1 MICFQYRKEKGC
13 IKMSAFDKIFGYSA
27 IKEELR
33 QISDILRC
41 SAPYDKLGVT
51 APRGLLLYGEPGVGK
66 SMMASAV
73 IEESGR
79 KAFTCRKDSP
89 NGDFVKKIKSI
100 FERAA
105 ENAPAIVYLD
115 DMDKFANEDAYH
127 PDAEEYVTVQS
138 CIDEVKDQQV
148 FVLATANDID
158 CLPESLR
165 RAGRFDRKIKV
176 NVPCGQDAERIIDH
190 FLRSK
195 HFASEIDTGTIARML
210 DGHSCAELESII
222 NVAGFYAGYERADH
236 ITMQH
241 FKRAYAR
248 AMFDAPFE
256 DDVQENIASD
266 QLHLYAAYHE
276 AGHTVISEV
285 LRPGSVSFVSAYSQK
300 NECEGFT
307 HFYDDHSRI
316 PLYWR
321 ISSIIVALGGMAAVE
336 QKFGVRD
343 IGAKRDLE
351 MAFDEVRALVTETC
365 ICGFHL
371 YSPEWNASDFLMH
384 EQEQVVAS
392 EIERYYQKA
401 KEILALN
408 REFFE
413 KLASAIAEK
422 KLLTA
427 ADVQAIKLSCKIV
440 PLSI

>member
-1 MICFQYRKEKGC
+1 MGV
-13 IKMSAFDKIFGYSA
+13 FDKIFGYSA

-33 QISDILRC
+33 QISDMLRC

-79 KAFTCRKDSP
+79 RAFTCRKDSP

-100 FERAA
+100 FEQAA

-115 DMDKFANEDAYH
+115 DMDKFANEDMHH

-138 CIDEVKDQQV
+138 CIDEVKDKQV
-148 FVLATANDID
+148 FVLATANDIH
-158 CLPESLR
+158 CLPDSLC

-176 NVPCGQDAERIIDH
+176 SAPRGRDAEKIIAH
-190 FLRSK
+190 FLNSK
-195 HFASEIDTGTIARML
+195 NFVSEVDSGVIARML

-222 NVAGFYAGYERADH
+222 NTAGVYAGYERVEQ

-241 FKRAYAR
+241 FIKAYVR
-248 AMFDAPFE
+248 TMSDFPLE
-256 DDVQENIASD
+256 DDTRRDSASN
-266 QLHLYAAYHE
+266 QLILHVAYHE
-276 AGHTVISEV
+276 AGHAVISEV
-285 LRPGSVSFVSAYSQK
+285 LRPESVSFISAYSQK

-307 HFYDDHSRI
+307 HFYDDHSRT
-316 PLYWR
+316 PLYWK

-343 IGAKRDLE
+343 MGAESDLIK
-351 MAFDEVRALVTETC
+351 AFDMAAELVTHTC
-365 ICGFHL
+365 INGFHL
-371 YSPEWNASDFLMH
+371 HSTEGIDSDCLRYKR
-384 EQEQVVAS
+384 EQAVAS

-408 REFFE
+408 EEFFE
-413 KLASAIAEK
+413 KTAVAITEK
-422 KLLTA
+422 HLLTEI
-427 ADVQAIKLSCKIV
+427 DVQRIKSDCKIV